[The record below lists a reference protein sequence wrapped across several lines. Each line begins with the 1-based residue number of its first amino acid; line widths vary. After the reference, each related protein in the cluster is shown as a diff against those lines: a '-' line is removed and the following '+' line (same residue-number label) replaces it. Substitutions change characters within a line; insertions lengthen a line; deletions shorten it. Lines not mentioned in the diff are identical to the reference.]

1 MNQLKILFVLQGL
14 QKAGAER
21 MLVNMCNELV
31 NNDHIQVA
39 VFLMEKINQF
49 ENELSEKVLVEGGD
63 VELKFSIWK
72 RNTIKNQNYI
82 DFVEKFKPNII
93 HSHLFHADL
102 FSHSYHYKNAT
113 YVSHLQNSIVLEYNG
128 FVFSEILTKT
138 MWANFYENQWIK
150 NRYKKF
156 NTNFI
161 ACSKGAYELHQNRI
175 KLGSILTLPNASP
188 LPSGQVPKNAPSDSV
203 NLIWVGRL
211 NEVKRPQIAIRI
223 AKILKTKGI
232 PFNLKILGVGAQMQ
246 DCFKLIAEEH
256 LDDNVQMLG
265 IVDDMSKVYQNAD
278 LMIHTSVYEGLPLVF
293 TEANSYGV
301 PIITTDCM
309 PDNEFIYDREN
320 GIIIDSENP
329 EDFALEILS
338 IIDNPIIYTQLS
350 DHAIEHSKKFGMEN
364 YIQKLLEFYHSIL
377 EKK

>member
-31 NNDHIQVA
+31 NDDHIQVA

-49 ENELSEKVLVEGGD
+49 QNELSEKVVVEGGD

-102 FSHSYHYKNAT
+102 FSHSYHYKNAA

-128 FVFSEILTKT
+128 FIFSKILTKT

-150 NRYKKF
+150 DKYRKF

-161 ACSKGAYELHQNRI
+161 ACSKGAYELHQDKI
-175 KLGSILTLPNASP
+175 KLGRILTLPNASR
-188 LPSGQVPKNAPSDSV
+188 LPSGQVPKNAPSDSF

-211 NEVKRPQIAIRI
+211 NEVKRPQVAIRI

-232 PFNLKILGVGAQMQ
+232 QFNLKILGVGAQMQ
-246 DCFKLIAEEH
+246 DCLNLIADEH

-265 IVDDMSKVYQNAD
+265 IVDEMSKVYQNAD

-320 GIIIDSENP
+320 GIIIHTDSP
-329 EDFALEILS
+329 EDFAQEIID
-338 IIDNPIIYTQLS
+338 IIDNPKFYMQLS
-350 DHAIEHSKKFGMEN
+350 GYAIEHSKKFGMEN
-364 YIQKLLEFYHSIL
+364 YTKKLLEFYTVLI
-377 EKK
+377 ENK

>member
-161 ACSKGAYELHQNRI
+161 ACSKGAYELHQNKI
-175 KLGSILTLPNASP
+175 KLGRILTLPNASP
-188 LPSGQVPKNAPSDSV
+188 LPSGQVPKSAPTDSF

-246 DCFKLIAEEH
+246 DCLKLIADEH

-265 IVDDMSKVYQNAD
+265 IVDDMSKAYQNAD

-309 PDNEFIYDREN
+309 PDNEFIYDGEN
-320 GIIIDSENP
+320 GIILHTDSPENFAQEIID
-329 EDFALEILS
+329 
-338 IIDNPIIYTQLS
+338 IIDNPKIYTQLS
-350 DHAIEHSKKFGMEN
+350 SHAIEHSKKFGMEN
-364 YIQKLLEFYHSIL
+364 YTKKLLEFYTVLI
-377 EKK
+377 ENR

>member
-31 NNDHIQVA
+31 KIDHVQITI
-39 VFLMEKINQF
+39 FLMRRINQF
-49 ENELSEKVLVEGGD
+49 ENELSDKVIVVGGD
-63 VELKFSIWK
+63 VELKLSVWK
-72 RNTIKNQNYI
+72 KNTIKNQNYI
-82 DFVEKFKPNII
+82 DFVEEFQPNII

-102 FSHSYHYKNAT
+102 FSHSYHFRNAV
-113 YVSHLQNSIVLEYNG
+113 YVSHLQNSIVKEYDG
-128 FVFSEILTKT
+128 FDALGIFSKT
-138 MWANFYENQWIK
+138 MWANFYENRWIRD
-150 NRYKKF
+150 RYKKF
-156 NTNFI
+156 NTSFI
-161 ACSKGAYELHQNRI
+161 ACSKGAYELHQKKI
-175 KLGSILTLPNASP
+175 KLSRILTLPNASP
-188 LPSGQVPKNAPSDSV
+188 FPIGQVPKSSPLESV
-203 NLIWVGRL
+203 NLVWVGRL

-223 AKILKTKGI
+223 AKILKAKGVK
-232 PFNLKILGVGAQMQ
+232 FNLKIVGDGVQMQ
-246 DCFKLIAEEH
+246 DCLKLIADEH

-329 EDFALEILS
+329 EDFAQEILS